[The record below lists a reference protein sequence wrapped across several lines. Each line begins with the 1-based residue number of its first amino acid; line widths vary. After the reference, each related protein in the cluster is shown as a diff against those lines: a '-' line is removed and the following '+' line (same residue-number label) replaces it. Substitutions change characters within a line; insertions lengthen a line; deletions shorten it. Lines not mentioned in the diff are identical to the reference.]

1 MNVQYTVREIVKF
14 FFKDEKKSIIY
25 RCSFEDQKEIQ
36 RFHKFSRWFINDDF
50 NKCLI
55 KMDGIIKK
63 EYNYYTSF
71 IYHKNNVNSVFIEAL
86 FMNTVKEYNEK

>member
-1 MNVQYTVREIVKF
+1 
-14 FFKDEKKSIIY
+14 
-25 RCSFEDQKEIQ
+25 
-36 RFHKFSRWFINDDF
+36 
-50 NKCLI
+50 
-55 KMDGIIKK
+55 MDGIIKK